1 MFVQTIFIAKSGVL
15 PTLDSHKYTWDKPVH
30 TNVKAI
36 YTKNG
41 FHSSL
46 DIKTIHRSDS
56 IDGNEL
62 MAVGI
67 ILEES
72 PFYSEAGGQVY
83 LYTRMNISVI

>member
-1 MFVQTIFIAKSGVL
+1 
-15 PTLDSHKYTWDKPVH
+15 VH

-46 DIKTIHRSDS
+46 DVKTIHRNDNNNV
-56 IDGNEL
+56 DGNEL

-72 PFYSEAGGQVY
+72 PFYSEAGGQV
-83 LYTRMNISVI
+83 